1 MYALLYRV
9 PIPSSYNSISPA
21 EQRKEMTQRSNKMR
35 SFYGQRKHLAGESSL
50 EYLNKMENEE
60 FLEDLRGEDKA
71 KLEEKRE
78 RINAKIEASMQ
89 EKRIILAAVQAVT
102 RLRQLKEK
110 KRLLRKARRAQKSQ
124 DDAEDE
130 DDDEEEEE
138 DEEES
143 YEDIVNEDARAGLEL
158 LKSTGRIID
167 KDGKIR
173 KKTLV
178 EVAKDARTQK
188 KKENEEKAMLREQ
201 QQLEIE
207 QKLVQRK
214 REAKK
219 HRQRTSKGQPVMKNM
234 VFDLLKKLKSNK

>member
-1 MYALLYRV
+1 
-9 PIPSSYNSISPA
+9 
-21 EQRKEMTQRSNKMR
+21 
-35 SFYGQRKHLAGESSL
+35 
-50 EYLNKMENEE
+50 
-60 FLEDLRGEDKA
+60 
-71 KLEEKRE
+71 
-78 RINAKIEASMQ
+78 
-89 EKRIILAAVQAVT
+89 
-102 RLRQLKEK
+102 
-110 KRLLRKARRAQKSQ
+110 
-124 DDAEDE
+124 
-130 DDDEEEEE
+130 
-138 DEEES
+138 
-143 YEDIVNEDARAGLEL
+143 VNEDARAGLEL

>member
-1 MYALLYRV
+1 MWFIVYALLYRV

-110 KRLLRKARRAQKSQ
+110 KRLLRKARWRGRGRWWWGGVLRRYCEWRCPCRSRTAQI
-124 DDAEDE
+124 
-130 DDDEEEEE
+130 
-138 DEEES
+138 
-143 YEDIVNEDARAGLEL
+143 YW
-158 LKSTGRIID
+158 
-167 KDGKIR
+167 
-173 KKTLV
+173 
-178 EVAKDARTQK
+178 
-188 KKENEEKAMLREQ
+188 
-201 QQLEIE
+201 
-207 QKLVQRK
+207 
-214 REAKK
+214 
-219 HRQRTSKGQPVMKNM
+219 KNHW
-234 VFDLLKKLKSNK
+234 